1 MALIA
6 LLGGSTIGA
15 IGGLVGWLFFG
26 LSFATAFGL
35 YLACGL
41 CLPAA
46 LIAITALRSGRGA
59 QAGAAYADE
68 REAMVA

>member
-15 IGGLVGWLFFG
+15 IGGLVGWLFLG
-26 LSFATAFGL
+26 LSFAAAFGL

-46 LIAITALRSGRGA
+46 LIAFAALRGG
-59 QAGAAYADE
+59 
-68 REAMVA
+68 REAQSGTGYAEDAEALVA